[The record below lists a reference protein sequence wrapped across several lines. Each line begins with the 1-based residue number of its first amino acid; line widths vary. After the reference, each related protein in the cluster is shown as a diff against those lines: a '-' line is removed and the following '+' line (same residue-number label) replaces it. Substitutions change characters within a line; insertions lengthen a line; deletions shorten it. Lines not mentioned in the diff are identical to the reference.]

1 MLYEKAVISYN
12 IFNMRILTDNL
23 GTILMAITSFTV
35 SFLPKLIA
43 GFLVLFIGMIV
54 ASLAK
59 DLVRLAFKY
68 FRVQKWLAVSGVAKE
83 EEISIW
89 PNLFG
94 ELVRW
99 VIIFVFL
106 MSAVET
112 WGIPKVADVLEQL
125 LVFLPNVFIVV
136 VIGWIGLVAG
146 RFAYVIVR
154 HGVRGLGSEEALL
167 LGNAARYTIIFF
179 TVLIIL
185 TQLGVAAELVKILF
199 TGIIGMLALALGLA
213 FGLGGKDHAS
223 RILDRLTQKLQET
236 TVKKTKK

>member
-1 MLYEKAVISYN
+1 MN
-12 IFNMRILTDNL
+12 ILTDSL
-23 GTILMAITSFTV
+23 GTILATV
-35 SFLPKLIA
+35 TGFILSFLPKLIA

-54 ASLAK
+54 ASLVK
-59 DLVRLAFKY
+59 DLVRLVFKY
-68 FRVQKWLAVSGVAKE
+68 FRVEKWLAVSGVAKAE
-83 EEISIW
+83 ETSIW

-125 LVFLPNVFIVV
+125 LNFIPNVFIVV
-136 VIGWIGLVAG
+136 VIGWIGLVVG
-146 RFAYVIVR
+146 RFAHDIVR
-154 HGVRGLGSEEALL
+154 HGVRGLGSHEALV
-167 LGNAARYTIIFF
+167 LGNAARYTIVFF

-199 TGIIGMLALALGLA
+199 TGIVGMLALALGLA
-213 FGLGGKDHAS
+213 FGLGGKEHAS
-223 RILDRLTQKLQET
+223 KLLDSLIKR
-236 TVKKTKK
+236 VDVSVGKKSKE